1 MGSRLRGNDDLPLS
15 QRSLKAALP
24 RFVVAL
30 GALAISL
37 AANAQFPS
45 RPIHILVTIPPG
57 GAPDIVA
64 RVIAEKLSPALGQPV
79 VVDNKPAANGNAAAA
94 EVARAGA
101 DGHTLLLA
109 ADSLIT
115 INPHVYSNMPL
126 DTLKDLTP
134 IASLVSNQF
143 VLSINPALPPR
154 TFPEFIEYAKK
165 ANPPLAY
172 ASGGNGSQHQLTM
185 EMLKARAG
193 IDLVHVPYRGGAPAT
208 AATMAGEVA
217 AMFSGTASAPQI
229 KAGRLRALAVA
240 GAKRS
245 PTFPELPTIGEFYP
259 GFENS
264 IWLGLFGP
272 AGMPEDVL
280 ERLRTEVRRAL
291 EAPDVK
297 ASLLGKGSLE
307 TLILSPAEFTAL
319 IHRDYERFGK
329 LIRGLGIKAD

>member
-1 MGSRLRGNDDLPLS
+1 MPRFIAAA
-15 QRSLKAALP
+15 AAL
-24 RFVVAL
+24 AL
-30 GALAISL
+30 S
-37 AANAQFPS
+37 AAAHAQFPS

-64 RVIAEKLSPALGQPV
+64 RVLAEKISAALGQPV

-94 EVARAGA
+94 EVARAA
-101 DGHTLLLA
+101 PDGHTLLLG

-115 INPHVYSNMPL
+115 INPHVYSSMPI
-126 DTLKDLTP
+126 DPLKDLTP

-143 VLSINPALPPR
+143 VLSINPKLPPK
-154 TFPEFIEYAKK
+154 TFPEFIEYTRK
-165 ANPPLAY
+165 ANPPLTY

-217 AMFSGTASAPQI
+217 AMFSGTSSAPQI

-245 PTFPELPTIGEFYP
+245 PTFPDLPTIGEFYP

-280 ERLRTEVRRAL
+280 ERLRAEVRRAL
-291 EAPDVK
+291 ESPEVK
-297 ASLLGKGSLE
+297 ASLMGKGSLE
-307 TLILSPAEFTAL
+307 TLELSPQDFSAL
-319 IHRDYERFGK
+319 IHRDHERFGK
-329 LIRGLGIKAD
+329 LIRSLSIKAD

>member
-1 MGSRLRGNDDLPLS
+1 MQLL
-15 QRSLKAALP
+15 AALV
-24 RFVVAL
+24 FTMLA
-30 GALAISL
+30 GSALA
-37 AANAQFPS
+37 QYPS

-64 RVIAEKLSPALGQPV
+64 RVIGEKISPGLGQPV
-79 VVDNKPAANGNAAAA
+79 VIDNKPAANGNAAAA
-94 EVARAGA
+94 EVARAA
-101 DGHTLLLA
+101 PDGHTLLLA

-115 INPHVYSNMPL
+115 INPHVYSKMPV
-126 DTLKDLTP
+126 DTLKELTP
-134 IASLVSNQF
+134 VSSLVSNQF
-143 VLSINPALPPR
+143 VLSINPALPPK
-154 TFPEFIEYAKK
+154 TFPEFIEYARK

-193 IDLVHVPYRGGAPAT
+193 IDLVHVPYKGGTPAT
-208 AATMAGEVA
+208 TATMAGEVA
-217 AMFSGTASAPQI
+217 AVFSGTSSAPQI

-272 AGMPEDVL
+272 ANMPEDVL
-280 ERLRTEVRRAL
+280 QRLRSEVRKAL
-291 EAPDVK
+291 EAPEVK
-297 ASLLGKGSLE
+297 ASLFGKGSLE
-307 TLILSPAEFTAL
+307 TLILSPKDFEAL
-319 IHRDYERFGK
+319 IRRDYDRFGK
-329 LIRGLGIKAD
+329 LIREIGVKAD

>member
-1 MGSRLRGNDDLPLS
+1 MPRFSAAA
-15 QRSLKAALP
+15 AAL
-24 RFVVAL
+24 AL
-30 GALAISL
+30 S
-37 AANAQFPS
+37 AAAHAQFPS

-64 RVIAEKLSPALGQPV
+64 RVLAEKISPALGQPV

-94 EVARAGA
+94 EVARAA
-101 DGHTLLLA
+101 PDGHTLLLG

-115 INPHVYSNMPL
+115 INPHVYSSMPI
-126 DTLKDLTP
+126 DPLKDLTP

-143 VLSINPALPPR
+143 VLSINPKLPPK
-154 TFPEFIEYAKK
+154 TFPEFIEYARK
-165 ANPPLAY
+165 ANPPLTY

-193 IDLVHVPYRGGAPAT
+193 IDLVHVPYKGGAPAT

-217 AMFSGTASAPQI
+217 ALFSGTSSAPQI
-229 KAGRLRALAVA
+229 KAGRIRALALA

-245 PTFPELPTIGEFYP
+245 PTFPDLPTIGEFYP

-272 AGMPEDVL
+272 AGMSAEVL
-280 ERLRTEVRRAL
+280 ERLRAEVQRAL
-291 EAPDVK
+291 ETPDVK
-297 ASLLGKGSLE
+297 ASLMGKGSLE
-307 TLILSPAEFTAL
+307 PLDLSPRHVTAL
-319 IHRDYERFGK
+319 ILPAPQR
-329 LIRGLGIKAD
+329 

>member
-1 MGSRLRGNDDLPLS
+1 MKIRVLLFAVLC
-15 QRSLKAALP
+15 LAAT
-24 RFVVAL
+24 
-30 GALAISL
+30 ALAQYP
-37 AANAQFPS
+37 A
-45 RPIHILVTIPPG
+45 RPVKIVVTIPPG

-64 RVIAEKLSPALGQPV
+64 RVIGEKMAPSLGQAV
-79 VVDNKPAANGNAAAA
+79 VVENKPGANGNAAAA
-94 EVARAGA
+94 EVARAPA
-101 DGHTLLLA
+101 DGYTLLLA

-115 INPHVYSNMPL
+115 INPHLYAKMPI

-134 IASLVSNQF
+134 VSSLVSNQF
-143 VLSINPALPPR
+143 VLSINPALAPK
-154 TFPEFIEYAKK
+154 TFPEFIEYARK

-208 AATMAGEVA
+208 TATMAGEVA
-217 AMFSGTASAPQI
+217 AMFSGTSSAPQI
-229 KAGRLRALAVA
+229 RAGRLRALAVA

-272 AGMPEDVL
+272 AGLPGDVL
-280 ERLRTEVRRAL
+280 NRLRSEVRRAL
-291 EAPDVK
+291 ESPEVK
-297 ASLLGKGSLE
+297 QKLVGSGSLE
-307 TLILSPAEFTAL
+307 TLLLSPQEFDAL
-319 IHRDYERFGK
+319 IRRDYGRFGK
-329 LIRGLGIKAD
+329 LIKEVGIKAD